1 MQEVGLSY
9 LDLESPIFTLSGG
22 EAQRVSIAK
31 LMLKKP
37 RILLADE
44 PTASLDPETAEELI
58 ELLLQMRSEDR
69 VIIIATHNP
78 SIWARVDEVVEIS
91 GFSHKH
97 REL

>member
-78 SIWARVDEVVEIS
+78 SI
-91 GFSHKH
+91 
-97 REL
+97 